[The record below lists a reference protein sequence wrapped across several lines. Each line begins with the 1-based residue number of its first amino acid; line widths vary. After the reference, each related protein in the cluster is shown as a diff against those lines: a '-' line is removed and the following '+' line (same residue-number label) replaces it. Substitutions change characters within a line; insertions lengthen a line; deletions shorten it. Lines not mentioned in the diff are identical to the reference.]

1 MSERYEREL
10 RDVFKGELDTID
22 KLAKTMDDTSAGMYY
37 WLNEFPFY
45 VLRGAG
51 SLGIDILAIRERV
64 YIPIEVKSGKG
75 DTKYFGEYER
85 EQADKYVEFSDKC
98 SMPVLYGY
106 RQKGRHGEKYSLFG
120 IITEATDIVFPFV
133 PKIRRTKQGN
143 RILRFDDGILLS
155 SFLEK
160 LEGW

>member
-10 RDVFKGELDTID
+10 RDIFKGEVDTID
-22 KLAKTMDDTSAGMYY
+22 KLVKTMDDESAGMYY
-37 WLNEFPFY
+37 LLDEFPFY

-51 SLGIDILAIRERV
+51 SLGIDILAIRKGV

-85 EQADKYVEFSDKC
+85 EQADRYVIVSNRC
-98 SMPVLYGY
+98 SMPVLYAY

-120 IITEATDIVFPFV
+120 MITEATDEVFPFV
-133 PKIRRTKQGN
+133 PKIQKTDRMN
-143 RILRFDDGILLS
+143 RILRFDHGMTLS
-155 SFLEK
+155 SFLEE